1 MDIGHFAHTN
11 TALGLHNYTNTTAPH
26 TSAGLAV
33 LIIIVGLVMS
43 TKSLATYSVCT
54 NPVNRP
60 SHGRSV
66 FQRLAEVIT

>member
-11 TALGLHNYTNTTAPH
+11 AALGLHNYSNTAAPRTH
-26 TSAGLAV
+26 AGLVV

-60 SHGRSV
+60 SHGRFV
-66 FQRLAEVIT
+66 FQTLAEVA